1 MSQLAKSRKARGC
14 KSTKSALQKRIKAA
28 KSGKFDRVRRLK
40 AKFSLVFYLKFEKIP
55 TGV

>member
-1 MSQLAKSRKARGC
+1 MQIYRESIKIRRIKTC
-14 KSTKSALQKRIKAA
+14 IKAA

-40 AKFSLVFYLKFEKIP
+40 AKFSLVFYAKFEKIP